1 MIHKNARRKRV
12 QALRPRG
19 PLAAHPR
26 AAAARTGPLQGVQ
39 PAPALAVPQ
48 PSAQGA
54 EAQAQQPLAAPEALE
69 LLEAQQPGRRVHS
82 EFFFPLL
89 VLCQMQ
95 KRA

>member
-26 AAAARTGPLQGVQ
+26 EAAALTGPLQGVQ

-48 PSAQGA
+48 PSARA
-54 EAQAQQPLAAPEALE
+54 AKAQVLQPLAALE
-69 LLEAQQPGRRVHS
+69 LLQVQQPERRVHS

-89 VLCQMQ
+89 ALCQIQ
-95 KRA
+95 KPTQK

>member
-1 MIHKNARRKRV
+1 M

-69 LLEAQQPGRRVHS
+69 LALELLEAQQPGRRVHS

-95 KRA
+95 KWA